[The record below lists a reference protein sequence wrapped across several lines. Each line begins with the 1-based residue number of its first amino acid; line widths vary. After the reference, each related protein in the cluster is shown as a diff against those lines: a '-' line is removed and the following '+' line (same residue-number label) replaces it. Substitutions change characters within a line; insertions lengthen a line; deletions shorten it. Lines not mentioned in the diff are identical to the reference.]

1 MPDDDCKWGVMP
13 FTDRQQ
19 KTRYALGLFLHPF
32 GVEKPLLIGQLSSD
46 VAEVFVPFLRS
57 RAATIGASF
66 LDFNSF
72 SPYAS
77 MHVVFHI
84 YGSLEVQAAL
94 NNSTP
99 YDSIFIFGVACKCLC
114 KFNSCFHR
122 VYNIEGGGNRLA
134 RRCAKANGV
143 LLWLRKSRRPML

>member
-32 GVEKPLLIGQLSSD
+32 GVEKLLLIGQLSSD

-72 SPYAS
+72 NPYAS

-84 YGSLEVQAAL
+84 YGSLEVQTAL

-99 YDSIFIFGVACKCLC
+99 
-114 KFNSCFHR
+114 
-122 VYNIEGGGNRLA
+122 
-134 RRCAKANGV
+134 
-143 LLWLRKSRRPML
+143 

>member
-57 RAATIGASF
+57 RALSYHWRVF
-66 LDFNSF
+66 PRLQFVQ
-72 SPYAS
+72 PH
-77 MHVVFHI
+77 MHRCTLF
-84 YGSLEVQAAL
+84 
-94 NNSTP
+94 
-99 YDSIFIFGVACKCLC
+99 FIFMD
-114 KFNSCFHR
+114 
-122 VYNIEGGGNRLA
+122 
-134 RRCAKANGV
+134 
-143 LLWLRKSRRPML
+143 LWK

>member
-1 MPDDDCKWGVMP
+1 MPDDDCKWGVP

-72 SPYAS
+72 NPYAS

-84 YGSLEVQAAL
+84 YGSLEVKAAL
-94 NNSTP
+94 NNSAP
-99 YDSIFIFGVACKCLC
+99 YDSIFIFGFACKCFC
-114 KFNSCFHR
+114 KFNSCPHH
-122 VYNIEGGGNRLA
+122 VYNIEGCGKRLA
-134 RRCAKANGV
+134 RSCAKANGV

>member
-1 MPDDDCKWGVMP
+1 MPDDDCKWGVP

-72 SPYAS
+72 NPYAS

-84 YGSLEVQAAL
+84 YGSLEVQTAL

-99 YDSIFIFGVACKCLC
+99 
-114 KFNSCFHR
+114 
-122 VYNIEGGGNRLA
+122 
-134 RRCAKANGV
+134 
-143 LLWLRKSRRPML
+143 